1 MARQQHPAQCVA
13 EYDALVAQMSQT
25 AVLEERAKLAKRMN
39 DIIVQNHYMIP
50 LIWRG
55 SVIAY
60 ANTLKGVRQNPWDSG
75 LWNVGDWHR

>member
-1 MARQQHPAQCVA
+1 
-13 EYDALVAQMSQT
+13 
-25 AVLEERAKLAKRMN
+25 MN